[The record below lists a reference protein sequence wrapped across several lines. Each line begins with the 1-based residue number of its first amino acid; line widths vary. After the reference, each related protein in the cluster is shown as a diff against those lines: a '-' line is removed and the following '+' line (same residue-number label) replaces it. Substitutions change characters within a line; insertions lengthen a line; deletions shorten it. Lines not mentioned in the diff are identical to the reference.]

1 MLSAQEVKDLKRFS
15 VQVRMEALKA
25 IGGVGVGHIGGS
37 LSLAELMAVLYNKVL
52 KVDPRNPKWEQRDYL
67 VVSKGHSGPAVY
79 ATLALKGFFPLEMLK
94 TLNQGGTCLPS
105 HCDRLKTPGIDM
117 STGSLGQGASSAAG
131 IALGFKLGGK
141 TNRVYLVLGDGEC
154 QEGQVWEMVMFAN
167 HQHLSN
173 LIAFVDDNKQEVDG
187 FTRLINDL
195 GDLPGK
201 FSAFGW
207 FVQKVDGHDVQAIH
221 QAVENAQAQS
231 DRPSMIVLDT
241 VKGRGVLVLGGQ
253 SSESQHP
260 HQQGAAGKRTGRAG
274 CSACGDWL
282 AGRKTAMTVILA
294 KDNIEEK
301 TALRDAYVQAM
312 MEAAELNERVLALD
326 ADLMLAL
333 GLGPFTKKF
342 PARAINVGVQ
352 EANMYGV
359 CAGLSLVGYVPYA
372 HTFACFASRRAFD
385 QIFMSCAYAKLN
397 VRVVGSDPGVTAMM
411 NGGTH
416 MAFEDIALMRAVPQM
431 TILEPVELGDDA
443 RFDPTD
449 GRPVWDVLHP
459 PDAQAASETV

>member
-15 VQVRMEALKA
+15 VKVRMEALKA

-241 VKGRGVLVLGGQ
+241 VKGRGVSFWEGNPVNHNIPINKEQ
-253 SSESQHP
+253 
-260 HQQGAAGKRTGRAG
+260 
-274 CSACGDWL
+274 L
-282 AGRKTAMTVILA
+282 AS
-294 KDNIEEK
+294 
-301 TALRDAYVQAM
+301 
-312 MEAAELNERVLALD
+312 
-326 ADLMLAL
+326 AL
-333 GLGPFTKKF
+333 GELDTQL
-342 PARAINVGVQ
+342 AAIG
-352 EANMYGV
+352 
-359 CAGLSLVGYVPYA
+359 
-372 HTFACFASRRAFD
+372 
-385 QIFMSCAYAKLN
+385 
-397 VRVVGSDPGVTAMM
+397 
-411 NGGTH
+411 
-416 MAFEDIALMRAVPQM
+416 
-431 TILEPVELGDDA
+431 
-443 RFDPTD
+443 
-449 GRPVWDVLHP
+449 
-459 PDAQAASETV
+459 